1 MTNPLRYGKIRHNQR
16 EIRMMKIKTKKL
28 IAGDYVTTNTNTTYC
43 ISKSYDGSNTWTLCD
58 ESYDKGMYDGHFSI
72 WDTKKDCLEIVA
84 EKERGA

>member
-1 MTNPLRYGKIRHNQR
+1 
-16 EIRMMKIKTKKL
+16 MMKIKTKKL
-28 IAGDYVTTNTNTTYC
+28 AAGDYITTNTNTTYY

>member
-28 IAGDYVTTNTNTTYC
+28 DAGDYVTTNTNTTYY

-58 ESYDKGMYDGHFSI
+58 ESYDKGMYDGHFST